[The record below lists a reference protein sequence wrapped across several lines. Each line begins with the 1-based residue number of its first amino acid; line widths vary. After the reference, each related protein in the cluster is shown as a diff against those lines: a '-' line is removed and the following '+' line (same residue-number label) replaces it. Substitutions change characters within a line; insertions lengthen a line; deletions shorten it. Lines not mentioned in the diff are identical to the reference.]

1 MTVRNTLRASL
12 LLLAWSAGV
21 AHAAP
26 FGFFDARSA
35 AMGGAGVSAATSG
48 NASYFNPALL
58 SLPRPDGR
66 WSVQLPIVGARVV
79 DSQKL
84 LDDID
89 RIEPVGDALDA
100 AITNFNAAQTQANAG
115 PLVTA
120 LENFRVELGT
130 MSTKSVDAGAFAAP
144 LTVGVPGRSLGVG
157 VYAAARGDLGA
168 QFLYDGADQTYLQ
181 NLVAAAQ
188 AYAASGLPADLAAL
202 QAAFGVNPDG
212 SIKDPDLKSRVNLR
226 GLLQGEFG
234 VSLSSQFDSLDGLAI
249 GITPKIVWVG
259 TLDYSVTAQQTEID
273 LDRGKTYHRTTNFD
287 LGAAK
292 EWGSLRAGLV
302 GKNLITKRYKTALDN
317 TIEVKP
323 QFRAGVSHHTDWT
336 TVAFDLDLTKN
347 DPAGLDKAT
356 RYAAVGAEFDIT
368 LLKLRVGY
376 RKDLANNYPSVPSF
390 GIGLS
395 LLGVHL
401 DIAAARRGDEEAMLV
416 AQLGYRY

>member
-1 MTVRNTLRASL
+1 
-12 LLLAWSAGV
+12 LAGA
-21 AHAAP
+21 AQAAP

-58 SLPRPDGR
+58 SLPRPNGG

-84 LDDID
+84 LDDVD

-100 AITNFNAAQTQANAG
+100 AISNFNAAQTQGNAG
-115 PLVTA
+115 PLATA

-168 QFLYDGADQTYLQ
+168 QFLYASSDDAYLTG
-181 NLVAAAQ
+181 LRDAAQ
-188 AYAASGLPADLAAL
+188 QYAASGLPADLLAL
-202 QAAFGVNPDG
+202 QAAFGTNPDG
-212 SIKDPDLKSRVNLR
+212 SIKDPDLQSRINLR

-234 VSLSSQFDSLDGLAI
+234 TSFSHQFESLDGLAI
-249 GITPKIVWVG
+249 GITPKIVWVR
-259 TLDYSVTAQQTEID
+259 TLDYSVTAKDTQID
-273 LDRGKTYHRTTNFD
+273 FNRGTTDERSVNFD
-287 LGAAK
+287 LGVAK
-292 EWGSLRAGLV
+292 EMGSFRAGLV
-302 GKNLITKRYKTALDN
+302 GKNLIQKSYTTVLGN

-347 DPAGLDKAT
+347 DPAGLDKESQ
-356 RYAAVGAEFDIT
+356 YAAVGAEIDIA

-376 RKDLANNYPSVPSF
+376 RKDLANNYPSVPSI
-390 GIGLS
+390 GVGLS
-395 LLGVHL
+395 LFGVHL

>member
-1 MTVRNTLRASL
+1 MAARIAVRACAA
-12 LLLAWSAGV
+12 LLACSVGA
-21 AHAAP
+21 AQAAP

-58 SLPRPDGR
+58 SLPRPDGS
-66 WSVQLPIVGARVV
+66 WSVQLPIVGVRVV

-84 LDDID
+84 LDDVD
-89 RIEPVGDALDA
+89 RIEPAGDALDT

-115 PLVTA
+115 PLATA

-130 MSTKSVDAGAFAAP
+130 MSTKSVDAGVFAAP
-144 LTVGVPGRSLGVG
+144 LTVGVPGRTLGVG
-157 VYAAARGDLGA
+157 VYTAARGDLGA
-168 QFLYDGADQTYLQ
+168 QFILDSNDDAYLTGLVSATQ
-181 NLVAAAQ
+181 N
-188 AYAASGLPADLAAL
+188 YAASGSAADLLAL

-212 SIKDPDLKSRVNLR
+212 TIKDPDLQSRVNLR
-226 GLLQGEFG
+226 GLLQAEFG
-234 VSLSSQFDSLDGLAI
+234 TSFSSQFDSLDGLAI
-249 GITPKIVWVG
+249 GITPKIVWVR
-259 TLDYSVTAQQTEID
+259 TLDYSVTAQQTTID
-273 LDRGKTYHRTTNFD
+273 LDRGKTEHRTTNFD
-287 LGAAK
+287 LGVAK

-302 GKNLITKRYKTALDN
+302 GKNLITKRYKTVLDN

-347 DPAGLDKAT
+347 DPAGLDQAT
-356 RYAAVGAEFDIT
+356 RYAAVGAEFDIA

-376 RKDLANNYPSVPSF
+376 RKDLAGNYPSVPSI
-390 GIGLS
+390 GVGLS
-395 LLGVHL
+395 LFGLHL

-416 AQLGYRY
+416 AQLGFRY